1 MKITSVLK
9 CSLAALATVTL
20 LTTSY
25 AASDQP
31 NIIFVMV
38 DDAGIGDFSNYGGK
52 HIKTPVMD
60 RMAKQGM
67 QFSRA
72 YSGNA
77 VCGPTR
83 CVLMTGLHPGHAL
96 RRANQSNNGLLAT
109 EKSQTTVATIL
120 KKAGYATG
128 GFGKWGLGNVGT
140 TGVPEKQGFDLWYGY
155 YDQKHAHDYYPSF
168 LVRNSKN
175 ITLKGNAGGKKGD
188 YTHYL
193 IVEQTLKFIEDNKD
207 GPFFCYAAWTPPHGK
222 YVIPKDD
229 PCLQHYNDKS
239 WSQTVKNYAGMVTLL
254 DQGVGQIIDKVKEL
268 GIEEN
273 TLIIYTSDNG
283 ANSQF
288 IKDLQSSGGLRG
300 AKRSLFEGGIRAP
313 CVAYWPGK
321 VKAGSTS
328 DLLTSQVDLMATA
341 AEMAGVKVPR
351 KTDGIS
357 ILPTLLGKEQKQTH
371 DSLYFEIYEGAFQQ
385 CVRMGQWKGYRKG
398 TKDPVQ
404 VYNLTKDPAE
414 TTNVAEKHPDV
425 AKQLEAIMLK
435 EHTPSPNYT
444 TPEHAKAK
452 GAKGK
457 KKKKGVKKN

>member
-1 MKITSVLK
+1 MIKRTIF
-9 CSLAALATVTL
+9 TL
-20 LTTSY
+20 LGMLLFAVTVNSQV
-25 AASDQP
+25 SSKP

-38 DDAGIGDFSNYGGK
+38 DDAGIGDFSPYGGK
-52 HIKTPVMD
+52 HIKTPVME
-60 RMAKQGM
+60 RMAAQGM

-96 RRANQSNNGLLAT
+96 RRANQSKNGLLPT
-109 EKSQTTVATIL
+109 EKGQTTVATIL

-155 YDQKHAHDYYPSF
+155 YDQRHAHDYYPEF
-168 LVRNSKN
+168 LVKNSKN
-175 ITLKGNAGGKKGD
+175 IPLKGNLKGKQED

-193 IVEQTLKFIEDNKD
+193 IVEQTLKFIEDHKD

-229 PCLQHYNDKS
+229 PCLKIYQDKP

-254 DQGVGQIIDKVKEL
+254 DHGVGQIVDKVKEL
-268 GIEEN
+268 GIEKN

-283 ANSQF
+283 ANRPF
-288 IKDLQSSGGLRG
+288 IKALQSSGGLRG
-300 AKRSLFEGGIRAP
+300 AKRSLYEGGIRAP
-313 CVAYWPGK
+313 YVAYWPGT
-321 VKAGSTS
+321 VKAGSTT
-328 DLLTSQVDLMATA
+328 DLLTSHVDLMATV
-341 AEMAGVKVPR
+341 AEIADVKVPR

-357 ILPTLLGKEQKQTH
+357 MLPTLLGKEQKEVH

-398 TKDPVQ
+398 TKDPMEL
-404 VYNLTKDPAE
+404 YHLEKDPAE
-414 TTNVAEKHPDV
+414 AIDV
-425 AKQLEAIMLK
+425 AKQHPDVVKQLETVMRR
-435 EHTPSPNYT
+435 EHTPSPHYH
-444 TPEHAKAK
+444 TPEHAKSVQGK
-452 GAKGK
+452 HSK
-457 KKKKGVKKN
+457 KKRTKAKKK